1 VNVEFVRISF
11 EISQIV
17 SEIPSSTF
25 QIPDPAC
32 VLRLHGG
39 MPIPTYTRREFC
51 VHSFQ
56 TASLA
61 AMATALTGCGS
72 GSSGSPTSP
81 SGLPGLATIN
91 TTILNNTMTLNIDAG
106 SPLSAVGT
114 AALVNA
120 SGRSFLV
127 AHTGANTFTAL
138 TAVCTHEQ
146 CTVST
151 FQTQMYECP
160 CHGSQYSTTGSVLRG
175 PATRSLTQFTTAFS
189 NNVLT
194 ITTG

>member
-1 VNVEFVRISF
+1 
-11 EISQIV
+11 
-17 SEIPSSTF
+17 
-25 QIPDPAC
+25 
-32 VLRLHGG
+32 

-61 AMATALTGCGS
+61 AIATALTGCGG
-72 GSSGSPTSP
+72 GSSSSSSPTSP
-81 SGLPGLATIN
+81 SSGLPGLATIN
-91 TTILNNTMTLNIDAG
+91 ATILNNTITLNIDAS

-120 SGRSFLV
+120 SGRPFLV

-160 CHGSQYSTTGSVLRG
+160 CHGSQYSTAGSVLRG
-175 PATRSLTQFTTAFS
+175 PATRSLTQFTTAFA